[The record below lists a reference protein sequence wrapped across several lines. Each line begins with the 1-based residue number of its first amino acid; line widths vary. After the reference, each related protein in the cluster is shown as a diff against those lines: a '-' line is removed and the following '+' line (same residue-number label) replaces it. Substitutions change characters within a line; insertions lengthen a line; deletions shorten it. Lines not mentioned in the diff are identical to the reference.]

1 MTKDELKYKLKLAIE
16 KMNIFA
22 QECNELEDD
31 LRLCETKFEACA
43 IVVEQ
48 LEEQL
53 AKMED

>member
-1 MTKDELKYKLKLAIE
+1 MTKDELKYKLKLAE
-16 KMNIFA
+16 LNKTRAA
-22 QECNELEDD
+22 QECNELEQE
-31 LRLCETKFEACA
+31 LRFAEQSFEACA

>member
-1 MTKDELKYKLKLAIE
+1 MTKDELKYKLELATE
-16 KMNIFA
+16 KMNISA

-31 LRLCETKFEACA
+31 LRLCETEFEACA
-43 IVVEQ
+43 ITVEQ